1 MPPCDVDVIV
11 LHRPAQLPPAEVLQA
26 IRKQRVVQVQL
37 HLQIG
42 APRPTDQNR
51 WETIARAR
59 NAARQLGTAPWVMF
73 VDDDVLLDPD
83 CLATLLSELRA
94 SPSLGA
100 IAADFARE
108 LHRPERAG
116 HIGMGATLF
125 HRSVLQRLSFRFTDK
140 LCECWCACLDLRH
153 NGFEI
158 RYSSAARVFHPYLPS
173 TSQTTKARPAI
184 TEVSRNGTCES
195 LAFTPEPRI
204 LAAFDRR
211 DIDRFEHQFLK
222 TLRAHGN
229 RQTVT
234 AVAYGLYPSE
244 RRRIES
250 LDGVEL
256 NWQSYNGQMVPV
268 RRVADF
274 ARHLEQIDPRTPV
287 AYWDVAD
294 VVFQDSLDDLWQT
307 VRNVPDRVLAV
318 IEPKGYPET
327 QIIPAWSL
335 SIRDPHHAQQA
346 FELLQRSPFLNSGFA
361 AGSAAA
367 MLQYFQSATQ
377 MQQGPELYGTSD
389 WGDQMGLNLYCH
401 QHPHV
406 WQPADQRWNYCVHDR
421 SPGEVR
427 VTPQGRIVSRSGSR
441 ISVAHGNARSLR
453 QFAILR
459 KAESRD

>member
-1 MPPCDVDVIV
+1 MIQTTPCDVDVIV
-11 LHRPAQLPPAEVLQA
+11 LHRPGQLPPDAVLQA
-26 IRKQRVVQVQL
+26 IQHQRMVQVRL
-37 HLQIG
+37 HLQVG

-59 NAARQLGTAPWVMF
+59 NSARQLGTAPWVMF

-83 CLATLLSELRA
+83 CLATLLGELRA
-94 SPSLGA
+94 SPDLGA
-100 IAADFARE
+100 VAADFSKE

-125 HRSVLQRLSFRFTDK
+125 HRSVLQRLNFRFTDK

-158 RYSSAARVFHPYLPS
+158 RYSSAARVFHPYLPAQHQAPECHHPD
-173 TSQTTKARPAI
+173 SQAAVREPSA
-184 TEVSRNGTCES
+184 S
-195 LAFTPEPRI
+195 TPEPRI

-222 TLRAHGN
+222 TLRSHGN

-244 RRRIES
+244 RRRVES
-250 LDGVEL
+250 LDGVQL
-256 NWQSYNGQMVPV
+256 DWQSYNGQMVPV

-274 ARHLEQIDPRTPV
+274 ARHLEQVDPRTPI

-294 VVFQDSLDDLWQT
+294 VVFQDSLDELWQT
-307 VRNVPDRVLAV
+307 VKSVPDRVLAV
-318 IEPKGYPET
+318 IEPKGYPYN

-335 SIRDPHHAQQA
+335 SIHDPHHAQQA
-346 FELLQRSPFLNSGFA
+346 FELLQRNPFLNSGFA

-367 MLQYFQSATQ
+367 MRRYFRSAAA
-377 MQQGPELYGTSD
+377 MRQGPELYGTSD

-401 QHPHV
+401 THPHL
-406 WQPADQRWNYCVHDR
+406 WQPVDPRWNYCVHDR
-421 SPGEVR
+421 AQGEVR

-459 KAESRD
+459 KT